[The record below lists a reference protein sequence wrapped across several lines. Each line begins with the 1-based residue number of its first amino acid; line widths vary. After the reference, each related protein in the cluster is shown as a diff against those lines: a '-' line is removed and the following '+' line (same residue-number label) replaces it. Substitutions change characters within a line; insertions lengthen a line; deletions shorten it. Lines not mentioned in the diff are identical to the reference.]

1 MAGTSANETVVDI
14 RRAGDLP
21 MLYASALVAAD
32 APGGGHLR
40 VRLPEGRLEGSGAPA
55 AVQLGASTGAVG
67 ALDVTLAGPAPDR
80 PAVLDG
86 ISLQFVGQRLALENV
101 VLFGSPRTAINA
113 TVTEELVL
121 RGAVIAGTRIADATQ
136 ETVLTVSIAPGSEG
150 SVLLEDSWLVDN
162 GGPRLVMGL
171 LARSGS
177 GAGATVRLLRSGLVA
192 NTVVHDL
199 LIDGTRRVE
208 LDHAVLVG
216 REEETA
222 RGLLLS
228 AGTELRVRDSLVAP
242 GRGRAFLDPESR
254 SVSLTVERSTAAA
267 DEEELARLVEQGF
280 EPASPKTLEAVAAA
294 ASLAAAGATSA
305 PAVRA
310 KLGL

>member
-1 MAGTSANETVVDI
+1 MAGSSANATVVDV
-14 RRAGDLP
+14 RRADDLP
-21 MLYASALVAAD
+21 MLYAHALVAAD

-40 VRLPEGRLEGSGAPA
+40 VRLPEGRLEGSGSPA

-80 PAVLDG
+80 PAVLEAV
-86 ISLQFVGQRLALENV
+86 SLQFVGRRFTLENV

-113 TVTEELVL
+113 TVSEALVL
-121 RGAVIAGTRIADATQ
+121 RGAVIAGTRIADPTQ

-171 LARSGS
+171 LVRSGS
-177 GAGATVRLLRSGLVA
+177 GAGATLGLVRSGLVA
-192 NTVVHDL
+192 NTVVHEL
-199 LIDGTRRVE
+199 LVDGTRRVE
-208 LDHAVLVG
+208 LEHAVLVG

-228 AGTELRVRDSLVAP
+228 AGTELHVRDSLVAP
-242 GRGRAFLDPESR
+242 GRGRRFVDPESR
-254 SVSLTVERSTAAA
+254 SISLTVERSSAAA
-267 DEEELARLVEQGF
+267 DDDELARLVEEGF
-280 EPASPKTLEAVAAA
+280 EPASPATLEAVAAA
-294 ASLAAAGATSA
+294 TSLGAAGATSA